1 MTVGRARRTPRFCY
15 KASAAQETQCRCLHV
30 AQDETCQMQ
39 ASRDQ
44 VRGWPAGYLPPNG
57 LFDIEAPQHPVF
69 PAYKLGLRCPP
80 RSPTY
85 VVALY
90 CPPPPTL
97 LSPSAPL
104 LLYVG
109 FVASFRTTHCKLCYI
124 AEDVAVAVGRFPTY
138 VSVVSIVILGEIYH

>member
-1 MTVGRARRTPRFCY
+1 MGRARRTPRFCY
-15 KASAAQETQCRCLHV
+15 KASAAQETQCRCLDV

-69 PAYKLGLRCPP
+69 SAYKLGLRCPP

-90 CPPPPTL
+90 CPPTL
-97 LSPSAPL
+97 LSPSAPCFSMW
-104 LLYVG
+104 VSWRPSG
-109 FVASFRTTHCKLCYI
+109 QRTASY
-124 AEDVAVAVGRFPTY
+124 
-138 VSVVSIVILGEIYH
+138 VILLKMLQSQSDGSLHMYLWCPL